1 MFEAWFLKRTARA
14 SNLVV
19 VISKNLHEPE
29 P

>member
-1 MFEAWFLKRTARA
+1 MFEASFLKRTARA

-19 VISKNLHEPE
+19 VISKNLHEPQ